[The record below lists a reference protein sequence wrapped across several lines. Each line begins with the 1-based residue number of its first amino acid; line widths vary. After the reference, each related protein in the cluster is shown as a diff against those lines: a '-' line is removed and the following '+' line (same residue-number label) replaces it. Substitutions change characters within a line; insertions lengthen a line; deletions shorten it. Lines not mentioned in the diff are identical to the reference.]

1 MIPDPLQDL
10 RSFNKFKTVKEN
22 YKLLNKL
29 EDYFKKAEN
38 PDNPL
43 KGIVCKIINNEAPQ
57 IELSKE
63 EAALVEKPYV
73 MSILKIVMDEV
84 GVEKEID
91 FHLDTDGISYLIIK

>member
-38 PDNPL
+38 P
-43 KGIVCKIINNEAPQ
+43 
-57 IELSKE
+57 
-63 EAALVEKPYV
+63 EKPP
-73 MSILKIVMDEV
+73 KA
-84 GVEKEID
+84 EKQNTNIY
-91 FHLDTDGISYLIIK
+91 TMAK